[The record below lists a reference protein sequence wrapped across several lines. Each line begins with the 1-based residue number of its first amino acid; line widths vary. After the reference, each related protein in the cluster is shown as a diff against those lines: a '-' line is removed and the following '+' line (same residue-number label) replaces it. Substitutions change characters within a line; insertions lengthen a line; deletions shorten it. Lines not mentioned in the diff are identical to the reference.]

1 MKTHLAWPS
10 YVIDGIGNACSG
22 IPMAAGRFCRQQ
34 ILDDRE
40 GNIRK
45 ADVTLLLGLK
55 AHPYYCDASVP
66 PGVGGVPLSLF
77 SWRVLPMALLLRVVR
92 SDLLMALSFCFGLGT
107 LALVAW
113 LSLEGVEQGR
123 DYLIFD
129 SLREAQAGTVIAVGL
144 LSIIFVLLVRQRQLH
159 RLTHEDGELLK
170 YALEAT
176 SDGLWDW
183 GRGRHTVFS
192 PRWQAM
198 HGMVSGGHTPHS
210 VEEWLALAMPTDRQR
225 MREEWEILMKSGVE
239 LYCCDY
245 RVCSPDGSIRWMRDE
260 ATVVARTADG
270 RPSRIIGTTKD
281 ITERRSA
288 EAQTLLASSVFE
300 NTAEAIVITD
310 PDAMIISV
318 NPAFSVI
325 TGFTSDEVVGQTPR
339 LLKSDHNSPEFY
351 NSLWQTLLSTGQWQG
366 ELWNRRKNGEAFLA
380 WQTITAVRDQA
391 GNLVQFVSVFND
403 ITELHVK
410 DQHIRYQA
418 FHDALTGLPN
428 RTLLQDR
435 LGHAIEI
442 ARRESSTLAVMFI
455 DLDRFKNVNDSLG
468 HDAGDSLLVT
478 VTSRLKDCMR
488 RSDTI
493 ARLGGD
499 EFVVIL
505 SDFAAASEVAE
516 VAEKIVAQVMEPMT
530 LKGHEVHVGASI
542 GIALYPQDGEDVT
555 SLMKGADT
563 AMYRAKNA
571 GRSTFRF
578 FDAKVDGEAVER
590 LKLEA
595 ALRRAIENREFELF
609 YQPKIQLNGTGLAG
623 AEALI
628 RWNSPERGLVPPDMF
643 IPLAEETGLIIA
655 IGDWVLSEA
664 CRQLADW
671 QKRGLPPVRIAV
683 NVSARQ
689 FMDERFCD
697 RVAGLLKS
705 FELDPSM
712 LEVELTESTVMA
724 DPEKAVLQLQRLRE
738 IGLAVSVDD
747 FGTGYSSLSY
757 LKKLPLNTIKID
769 RSFVRHL
776 DTESDNAAIVRAILG
791 LGMALGM
798 TAIAE
803 GVETLGEEQHLQD
816 AGCQVAQ
823 GFKYSKPIPAN
834 YFEEWLGEYNKG
846 LVVL

>member
-1 MKTHLAWPS
+1 MILKALKSVFSPETGSSGGAPS
-10 YVIDGIGNACSG
+10 YFRAFTLHSGSNLAMLDRTGLVQDINPCLQKLLNRGAPALRRQLISDDASRCGDVLKPLLEGRVERLQIERRMISGDG
-22 IPMAAGRFCRQQ
+22 
-34 ILDDRE
+34 RE
-40 GNIRK
+40 
-45 ADVTLLLGLK
+45 LLLGITLWPLDEADHPGAFTTLMASVEDLNGAKRDSALIEAETRFRSIFENAIEGIFQTTEDGHYLAANPALARIYGYETPDQLMAGLTNIASQLYVDPTRRDEFLK
-55 AHPYYCDASVP
+55 A
-66 PGVGGVPLSLF
+66 
-77 SWRVLPMALLLRVVR
+77 
-92 SDLLMALSFCFGLGT
+92 
-107 LALVAW
+107 LA
-113 LSLEGVEQGR
+113 
-123 DYLIFD
+123 
-129 SLREAQAGTVIAVGL
+129 
-144 LSIIFVLLVRQRQLH
+144 
-159 RLTHEDGELLK
+159 EDDQVQNFE
-170 YALEAT
+170 
-176 SDGLWDW
+176 SQ
-183 GRGRHTVFS
+183 V
-192 PRWQAM
+192 
-198 HGMVSGGHTPHS
+198 
-210 VEEWLALAMPTDRQR
+210 
-225 MREEWEILMKSGVE
+225 
-239 LYCCDY
+239 Y
-245 RVCSPDGSIRWMRDE
+245 RRDGSIIWISESCRAVRNMEGDLLYFE
-260 ATVVARTADG
+260 GLVE
-270 RPSRIIGTTKD
+270 D
-281 ITERRSA
+281 ITTRK
-288 EAQTLLASSVFE
+288 
-300 NTAEAIVITD
+300 TAEEQLIH
-310 PDAMIISV
+310 DA
-318 NPAFSVI
+318 
-325 TGFTSDEVVGQTPR
+325 
-339 LLKSDHNSPEFY
+339 L
-351 NSLWQTLLSTGQWQG
+351 
-366 ELWNRRKNGEAFLA
+366 
-380 WQTITAVRDQA
+380 
-391 GNLVQFVSVFND
+391 
-403 ITELHVK
+403 
-410 DQHIRYQA
+410 
-418 FHDALTGLPN
+418 HDALTGLPN

-834 YFEEWLGEYNKG
+834 DFEEWLGEYNKG